1 VIRAGTTAWIARH
14 EGRLAWRDL
23 LWMMTAGRRRRTRTV
38 ALLFI
43 LFLLFM
49 HGFAALMLSP
59 YDLGAGAPDKRML
72 VTLTGTLALSWSLM
86 LAQAMEAVTR
96 AFYARGDFD
105 LILSSPLAA
114 WRFFA
119 VRIGAMALTIMLMA
133 LALAAPFINVAA
145 WRGGA
150 HWLGAYVVTMVLAA
164 IAVSIAVVLTA
175 ALFRSIGPKRT
186 RLAAQ
191 IIAAVIGAAFVIGMQ
206 LAAIL
211 SYGTISRFMVLQS
224 DLVIALAPETGSI
237 LWWPARAAF
246 GDAPA
251 LIGMLG
257 LGAILFGATVYL
269 FAPRVAGYVLAAAGV
284 SQETKR
290 QIGKAAGFRNRSP
303 ARALRQ
309 KEWTLLWRDPWLV
322 SQTLMQLLYLLPPA
336 FYLWRN
342 FGSGNGASTLVVPVL
357 IMAAGQLGGALA
369 WLAICGEDA
378 PDLIASAPVLSA
390 QVLRA
395 KTEAV
400 MSGIAFVFGPFIVAL
415 AVVAP
420 FAALVAFL
428 GIAIGAASAT
438 SIQIWF
444 RTQAKR
450 SHFRRRQTS
459 SRIATFAEAL
469 SSCSC
474 AATGG
479 LAAAGSWLAI
489 GAGVIALAVV
499 GGTRLISPV
508 RN

>member
-59 YDLGAGAPDKRML
+59 YDLGAGTPDKRML

-105 LILSSPLAA
+105 LILSSPL
-114 WRFFA
+114 
-119 VRIGAMALTIMLMA
+119 
-133 LALAAPFINVAA
+133 AA

-224 DLVIALAPETGSI
+224 DLVIAHAPETDSI

-400 MSGIAFVFGPFIVAL
+400 MSGIAFVFGPFIIAL

-469 SSCSC
+469 SSCSW

>member
-1 VIRAGTTAWIARH
+1 
-14 EGRLAWRDL
+14 
-23 LWMMTAGRRRRTRTV
+23 MRTV
-38 ALLFI
+38 ALGFI
-43 LFLLFM
+43 VFVLFM
-49 HGFAALMLSP
+49 HGFASLMLSP
-59 YDLGAGAPDKRML
+59 YDLRAGVADKRML
-72 VTLTGTLALSWSLM
+72 VALTGTLVLSWSLM
-86 LAQAMEAVTR
+86 LAQAMEVVTR

-119 VRIGAMALTIMLMA
+119 VRMGAMALTIMLMA
-133 LALAAPFINVAA
+133 LALAAPFIDVAV

-150 HWLGAYVVTMVLAA
+150 RWLGACGVTAVLAA
-164 IAVSIAVVLTA
+164 IAVSVAVVLTA

-186 RLAAQ
+186 RLVAQ

-211 SYGTISRFMVLQS
+211 SYGTISRFTLLQS
-224 DLVIALAPETGSI
+224 DLVIAHAPETGSI
-237 LWWPARAAF
+237 LWWPARAAL

-251 LIGMLG
+251 LIAMLG
-257 LGAILFGATVYL
+257 LGTVLFGATICL
-269 FAPRVAGYVLAAAGV
+269 FAPRFAGFVLVAAGV
-284 SQETKR
+284 THERAR
-290 QIGKAAGFRNRSP
+290 QSGKAAGFRNRSP
-303 ARALRQ
+303 ARALRR

-342 FGSGNGASTLVVPVL
+342 FGNGNGASTLIVPVL

-390 QVLRA
+390 RVLRA

-400 MSGIAFVFGPFIVAL
+400 MTGIAFVFGPFIVAL
-415 AVVAP
+415 AVIAP
-420 FAALVAFL
+420 FAALVASV
-428 GIAIGAASAT
+428 GIFIGAAAAT

-450 SHFRRRQTS
+450 AYFRRRQTS

-469 SSCSC
+469 SSCSW
-474 AATGG
+474 AAAGA

-489 GAGVIALAVV
+489 AAGVVALAIL
-499 GGTRLISPV
+499 GGTRVISPA